1 MKSAAN
7 PPQLPPE
14 SQTRT
19 TAKSALYA
27 YRKIIL
33 VAAIAIGLQ
42 FGWALQLSLLTPY
55 VQLLGIPHSY
65 ASLIWLCGP
74 ISGLVVQPLVGYYS
88 DRCTSR
94 FGRRR
99 PFIFGGT
106 VFVLVSVFLIGF
118 AADIGAAAG
127 DDLSKPV
134 KPRAISVFVVGFWI
148 LDVANNMM
156 MGPCRAL
163 LADLSGASQKKTRV
177 GNSFFSFFV
186 AVGNILGYGAGSYS
200 NLYKIFPFTKTEACN
215 VYCANLKS
223 CFLISITLLVVF
235 AGIAIYYV
243 KERPITSD
251 GKDDDDDDEL
261 ATASTTCSSMP
272 FVGEMVTAVKT
283 MKRPMIMLL
292 VVTALNWIAWFPFF
306 LYDTDYMGREVYDG
320 ASANGTPGEMKAYS
334 HGVHVGSLG
343 LMLNSVVVGYTSLG
357 IDVMSRWVGGA
368 GNLWGI
374 VNFILAICMGL
385 TVVVSKLADSTRKF
399 ADGGSR
405 PLPPPIGVQIGALA
419 IFTVLGIPLAVAYS
433 VPFALASIFSRES
446 GAGQGLSIGLLNLS
460 IVIPQ
465 MLVSILSGPWDSLF
479 GGGNLPAFLVG
490 AVAAALSAIVALTL
504 LPSPPPD
511 DMADDK
517 SVVDDYH

>member
-251 GKDDDDDDEL
+251 GKVIAGDGDDDEEE
-261 ATASTTCSSMP
+261 SSMP

-283 MKRPMIMLL
+283 MKRP
-292 VVTALNWIAWFPFF
+292 
-306 LYDTDYMGREVYDG
+306 REVYDG